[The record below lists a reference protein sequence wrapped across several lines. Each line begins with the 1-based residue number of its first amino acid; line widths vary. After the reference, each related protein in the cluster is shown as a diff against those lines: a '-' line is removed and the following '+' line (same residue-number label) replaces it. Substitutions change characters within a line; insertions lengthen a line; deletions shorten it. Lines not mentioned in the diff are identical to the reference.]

1 MKVLD
6 FPLVRITLWFLAG
19 ILFFY
24 YTKISLLFSSI
35 ALITSTITFL
45 ILYLFSKK
53 SKATI
58 SFFGLST
65 YFTAFFLGGITL
77 LLHTDSLQKSNYIHC
92 QKAFNVPSEITFTL
106 HEKLKSNSYSDR
118 YTAFVNKIDGK
129 IYSGKIIVNI
139 AKDSTDNSFIIGNR
153 IKTKTILQF
162 NKSSKN
168 PNQFDYTKH
177 LSDRQI
183 YAQIYCNKSQIQINK
198 VIQKD
203 IWYYSDC
210 LHQRII
216 RNLEKA
222 HFNGAEMNVAL
233 ALILGQQQEISADII
248 QDYQYSGA
256 THILSVS
263 GLHVGFIMLL
273 INFILKPIP
282 NTRKGSFVKLISVL
296 MALSFFAIISG
307 LSPSVLRSVVM
318 FSFLTIGNHL
328 RRTGNIY
335 NTLLVSMLL
344 ILLFEPY
351 FLFDAGFQL
360 SYIALFFIIWLQ
372 PLLKKLWS
380 PKNKIVVYIWD
391 ALTVS
396 FAAQIGAFPLCLY
409 YFHQFPGLFFI
420 TNIAIIPVLA
430 FVMIAGIIVM
440 VYAVFDSP
448 PFLLAKILEK
458 SIYLL
463 NEIIHAVASIKSFVI
478 LDISFN
484 FYFLIT
490 FYLLIFSTIIWFKK
504 PSFEKLAMLLTA
516 IIMVQVSFIYTKKET
531 ETQKEMIVYNL
542 KKKTLITMRSGKNIA
557 LFTNDKLL
565 LTDLKNNTL
574 SSYLVGNFAKIKS
587 VSQLKNLLFY
597 NQKKIFIIDSSGIY
611 EKKIQPDILLLTQ
624 SPRIN
629 LDRVLTEIHPKA
641 VIADASNSNSIQKI
655 WKYTCLKK
663 NIPFHATAEK
673 GYYQL
678 K

>member
-1 MKVLD
+1 M
-6 FPLVRITLWFLAG
+6 
-19 ILFFY
+19 
-24 YTKISLLFSSI
+24 
-35 ALITSTITFL
+35 
-45 ILYLFSKK
+45 
-53 SKATI
+53 
-58 SFFGLST
+58 
-65 YFTAFFLGGITL
+65 
-77 LLHTDSLQKSNYIHC
+77 
-92 QKAFNVPSEITFTL
+92 
-106 HEKLKSNSYSDR
+106 
-118 YTAFVNKIDGK
+118 
-129 IYSGKIIVNI
+129 
-139 AKDSTDNSFIIGNR
+139 IGSR
-153 IKTKTILQF
+153 IKTRTALQH
-162 NKSSKN
+162 NKSNKN
-168 PNQFDYTKH
+168 PNQFDYAKY
-177 LSDRQI
+177 LSNRQI
-183 YAQIYCNKSQIQINK
+183 YAQIYCTKNQIKINK

-216 RNLEKA
+216 HNLEKS
-222 HFNGAEMNVAL
+222 HFNATEMNVAL
-233 ALILGQQQEISADII
+233 ALILGQQQEISPDII

-282 NTRKGSFVKLISVL
+282 NTRKGSFLKLISVL
-296 MALSFFAIISG
+296 IALSFFAVISG

-318 FSFLTIGNHL
+318 FSFLSIGNHL

-372 PLLKKLWS
+372 PLLKKLWT
-380 PKNKIVVYIWD
+380 PKNKITTYIWD

-463 NEIIHAVASIKSFVI
+463 NEIIHGIASIKSFVI

-504 PSFEKLAMLLTA
+504 PTFPKLAILLIT
-516 IIMVQVSFIYTKKET
+516 IILVQISFIYTKKET
-531 ETQKEMIVYNL
+531 ETQREMIVYNL
-542 KKKTLITMRSGKNIA
+542 KKKTLITIRSGKNIA
-557 LFTNDKLL
+557 LFTNDKFLL
-565 LTDLKNNTL
+565 KDSKNSPL

-587 VSQLKNLLFY
+587 VKQLENLMFY
-597 NQKKIFIIDSSGIY
+597 NRKKIFIIDSSSIY
-611 EKKIQPDILLLTQ
+611 DKKIQPDILLLTQ
-624 SPRIN
+624 SPKIN
-629 LDRVLTEIHPKA
+629 LDRVLSEIHPKA
-641 VIADASNSNSIQKI
+641 VIIDASNSNSIQKI
-655 WKYTCLKK
+655 WKSTCIKK